1 MKMADCE
8 EEIMITRINN
18 TFSVCVT
25 LLLMSVFVT
34 TVQAQQTDREISEQ
48 FLQEYQ
54 EVEMMITDAQTL
66 DDLRA
71 TQDRVNELLN
81 NYREY
86 SEIINRRIQPETMGS
101 KFEDLRVK
109 FMAAQSKIRT
119 IQRQDRS
126 ISQLRSEL
134 MRTRDRMDR
143 YDQHINWLI
152 GRVVELEERAL
163 AAEQTGGETVT
174 DAMRERDRFVTEFL
188 TDLLERYDAVDAT
201 TQQEMT
207 EIFERLEDSPVDLVR
222 TMLGEHLMYAQQTTD
237 HTPTDL
243 MNMKAQQA
251 HFSNWWN
258 QFGDQLVDTFESE
271 NPAQARSEINERLSD
286 WSAAIDGQLWD
297 AISES
302 FSENGF
308 ELPTFSSSQEF
319 YSAQENYIRQR
330 TEQAQDRNN
339 EEDLEQFR
347 SYSNFW
353 NQSVKS
359 EWGDALTASAVM
371 SHVQIANIDRML
383 SEWSL
388 SAAPTQEGNLMTIL
402 FFLSLA
408 VNIGLIV
415 VLVRKNNGSDS
426 A

>member
-8 EEIMITRINN
+8 EEIMNKKMN
-18 TFSVCVT
+18 HTFSVFIT

-34 TVQAQQTDREISEQ
+34 TVEAQQTDREITEQ

-54 EVEMMITDAQTL
+54 EVELMITDAQTM

-81 NYREY
+81 DYREH
-86 SEIINRRIQPETMGS
+86 SVVINRRIQPETMGS

-109 FMAAQSKIRT
+109 FMAMQSKIRT

-163 AAEQTGGETVT
+163 AAEQVGGETVT
-174 DAMRERDRFVTEFL
+174 ASLRERDRFVTEFL

-207 EIFERLEDSPVDLVR
+207 EIFERLDDSPVDLVR
-222 TMLGEHLMYAQQTTD
+222 TMLGEHLMYAQQAE

-243 MNMKAQQA
+243 MNMKAQQTY
-251 HFSNWWN
+251 FSNWWQ
-258 QFGDQLVDTFESE
+258 QFGDQLINTFEPE
-271 NPAQARSEINERLSD
+271 NPGQARTEINERLTD
-286 WSAAIDGQLWD
+286 WNTAIDDQLWG
-297 AISES
+297 AISDAYS
-302 FSENGF
+302 QNGF
-308 ELPTFSSSQEF
+308 DLPSFNSSQEF
-319 YSAQENYIRQR
+319 YSAQENYIRER
-330 TEQAQDRNN
+330 TETARDRNS

-347 SYSNFW
+347 SYSDFW

-371 SHVQIANIDRML
+371 SHTQIANIDRML

-388 SAAPTQEGNLMTIL
+388 EAAPSQEGNLMTIL

-415 VLVRKNNGSDS
+415 VLVRRNNGTES